1 MPKRLFKTAIILS
14 KKTKINYDDQFKINK
29 ILKEEIKKKQ
39 KKYSIKRKKEA
50 DRFFFIKNVIFF
62 IVHVWTTEHGNLN
75 FSFLVW

>member
-1 MPKRLFKTAIILS
+1 MTINLRL
-14 KKTKINYDDQFKINK
+14 TKYW
-29 ILKEEIKKKQ
+29 KKKLKKNK

-50 DRFFFIKNVIFF
+50 DRFFLIKNVIFF

>member
-1 MPKRLFKTAIILS
+1 MTINLRLTKYW
-14 KKTKINYDDQFKINK
+14 KKK
-29 ILKEEIKKKQ
+29 LKKKQ